1 MESIGYTNGHS
12 NGNSHGHTGG
22 LKDINKGYDNSTEGN
37 SHGNANGHTN
47 GISSVPDE
55 PQKAKQVPIAICGM
69 GMRLPGGIRNDAA
82 MYDFLINKQDARTP
96 TGNTRYNVDAYYSPH
111 FKPGTIITK
120 HGYFLDDIY
129 LSKFDLSMFS
139 MTPAEVERLDPNQRL
154 LLEVVREA
162 LESSG
167 ETDWRGINIGS
178 YVGVFTEDWQDLH
191 AKDTNDFAPYQLI
204 GSMDFVLGNR
214 ISYEYDL
221 KGPRYS
227 QEIQQIIRSMN
238 EHS

>member
-1 MESIGYTNGHS
+1 LSSLSTIARMESIGYTNAHKNGS
-12 NGNSHGHTGG
+12 NSNSYDPIGSS
-22 LKDINKGYDNSTEGN
+22 KDYNKSFDN
-37 SHGNANGHTN
+37 GNANGHMNGTN
-47 GISSVPDE
+47 SMPDE

-69 GMRLPGGIRNDAA
+69 GMRLPGGISNDAA

-96 TGNTRYNVDAYYSPH
+96 TGNTRYNVDGYYSPRS
-111 FKPGTIITK
+111 KPGTIITK
-120 HGYFLDDIY
+120 HGYFLKDIDF
-129 LSKFDLSMFS
+129 SKFDLSMFN

-162 LESSG
+162 FEGSG
-167 ETDWRGINIGS
+167 ETDWRGKNIGS

-221 KGPRYS
+221 KGPRY
-227 QEIQQIIRSMN
+227 
-238 EHS
+238 